1 MIGQFVQNLNF
12 SPLRRSLLFRTVA
25 ISSLLS
31 QQSLAMSTS
40 ASGNA
45 PKGALIFL
53 HGLGDT
59 PLGWSS
65 LEDQLP
71 ELQPNLSKLEYVF
84 PASPTIPISI
94 NGGMTMPGW
103 FDLYDWPIGVGI
115 KNDENGLERS
125 VKSIEDYVD
134 ELQKKGVDRS
144 KIVIGGFSQ
153 GGAVALRAVYNKKS
167 ECAKPYAGC
176 VNLSGWLTFDDGIE
190 NKDVPLF
197 WAHGSFDD
205 KVLFEQQQ
213 YGVQKLNEM
222 GVKNIQAESYSMG
235 HSSHP
240 KEMIAF
246 AKFLNDILFKDE

>member
-1 MIGQFVQNLNF
+1 MIGQIVPTLNF
-12 SPLRRSLLFRTVA
+12 SPFRRSLLFRTIA

-31 QQSLAMSTS
+31 QQSSAMSSS
-40 ASGNA
+40 ASTSTQ
-45 PKGALIFL
+45 KGALIFL

-94 NGGMTMPGW
+94 NGGMNMPGW

-115 KNDENGLERS
+115 KNDDKGLEKA
-125 VKSIEDYVD
+125 VKCIEDYVD
-134 ELQKKGVDRS
+134 ELQKKGIDRS

-153 GGAVALRAVYNKKS
+153 GGAVALRTVYNRSSDGKM
-167 ECAKPYAGC
+167 PYAGC
-176 VNLSGWLTFDDGIE
+176 VNLSGWLTFEDGIE

-197 WAHGSFDD
+197 WGHGSFDD

-213 YGVQKLNEM
+213 YGVQKLTEM
-222 GVKNIQAESYSMG
+222 GVTQIQADSYSMG

>member
-1 MIGQFVQNLNF
+1 MIGQFVQHLNF
-12 SPLRRSLLFRTVA
+12 SPFRRSLLLRTVA
-25 ISSLLS
+25 ISSLFS
-31 QQSLAMSTS
+31 QQSSAMSSS
-40 ASGNA
+40 ASANT

-65 LEDQLP
+65 LENQLP
-71 ELQPNLSKLEYVF
+71 ELQPNLSKLEYIF

-115 KNDENGLERS
+115 KNDEIGLERS

-153 GGAVALRAVYNKKS
+153 GGAVALRAVYNNKS
-167 ECAKPYAGC
+167 DGTTPYAGC
-176 VNLSGWLTFDDGIE
+176 VNLSGWLTFEDGVKNE
-190 NKDVPLF
+190 DVPLF

-213 YGVQKLNEM
+213 YGVQKLTEM
-222 GVKNIQAESYSMG
+222 GVAQIQAQSYSMG

-246 AKFLNDILFKDE
+246 AKFLDDVIFKNE